1 MANLKYT
8 DYMKLEKLFEMGGG
22 YVLNF
27 SNASFQQFFR
37 SCVGLDIYSNR
48 YETYGDSKAKRLRA
62 FLELESDKIVGKVIA
77 DLVEHW
83 RTSKMLSDSEVSK
96 QQEALSVECKNI
108 SDRLLGLKP
117 NSPQEPQP
125 QKNDFDFLKQDFGKI
140 SLKGFKL
147 EGGLIAVLTQRI
159 AEIDKCLEAKA
170 ALSAIFL
177 SGSTLEGILLGIATQ
192 HPQKFNQANAAPKDR
207 TTGKVLQFHQ
217 WSLSDLINVAHEIQ
231 FLDLDVKRF
240 SHVLRDFRNFIHPYE
255 QWRNSFNPDENT
267 ALICCQVLKAA
278 IHDLNKV

>member
-1 MANLKYT
+1 
-8 DYMKLEKLFEMGGG
+8 MGGG

-27 SNASFQQFFR
+27 TNASFQQFFR
-37 SCVGLDIYSNR
+37 GCVGLDIYSNK
-48 YETYGDSKAKRLRA
+48 YLTYGDSKAKRLRA
-62 FLELESDKIVGKVIA
+62 FLELENDKTVGKIVA

-83 RTSKMLSDSEVSK
+83 RTSKMLSDTDTSK
-96 QQEALSVECKNI
+96 QQEALSIECKYI
-108 SDRLLGLKP
+108 SDRLLGLQS
-117 NSPQEPQP
+117 NSPQGTTPLSNES
-125 QKNDFDFLKQDFGKI
+125 DFLKQDFGKI

-147 EGGLIAVLTQRI
+147 ESGLISVLTQRLV
-159 AEIDKCLEAKA
+159 EIEKCLEAKA

-192 HPQKFNQANAAPKDR
+192 NPQKFNQANAAPKDK
-207 TTGKVLQFHQ
+207 TTGKVLQFHL
-217 WSLSDLINVAHEIQ
+217 WSLNDLINVAHEIQ

-240 SHVLRDFRNFIHPYE
+240 SHALRDFRNFIHPYE

-278 IHDLNKV
+278 IHDLSKV